1 MPEERGLGDGSLN
14 SGARTGGNVGNVTA
28 SVGMRLDKTVA
39 RLWMTT
45 YDDLTKKVKTLRTE
59 LKALNQEA
67 SRTTSAINGV
77 STGANA
83 STTSTANATNAAIT
97 QTSNLVR
104 GTGGAPSAGGGAAGA
119 AGAIGGGG
127 GGGAGAAL
135 SMAGPYGAM
144 ASAAASVIKSQMDKV
159 QQQLA
164 KMDARID
171 RGYTPA
177 LAADR
182 QSVMYQ
188 QMYGVTQQQNYNQYR
203 QPLNNYRLGDG
214 GINQMLSLQAS
225 TGLNAQTMAPGVE
238 AIRTISG
245 FSLGTGD
252 VTGMLQSLASPE
264 VNNRLTMTLGTGL
277 YGLGGKQRTP
287 MEVIQKIVRGAGLT
301 DARVAETALQP
312 GSTTRARLTAMGVP
326 PEMHDTIIQYAM
338 QNAQFQKKT
347 GGKKGMYNPGDRA
360 QLKTM
365 GIAGN
370 FATEREVS
378 DVRRTQTDESF
389 YNKQKDNFASME
401 RNTQKM
407 ESLTRRIEELTSAI
421 TGARISTRGNPI
433 TKGIGKMFGTA
444 MGPINDLLGMFGGD
458 PVESGQGS
466 KVPTQSKGAPKSS
479 HGLNNTFSDRLNQMM
494 MDRPGV
500 SIGQGFR
507 SSSDQRTM
515 FLGRYSKTSE
525 KTGVFWDNSY
535 WKKNSPN
542 LPDAAPPGMS
552 MHELGLAAD
561 LRFATKADENWVQEN
576 AARYG
581 LKTFGK
587 VINEPWHVQPAEL
600 PNSRR
605 EYEKNGAPWGR
616 PSSATPFDESTT
628 FDGLGDSSS
637 YTSSGVV
644 VNSQLSIAESISY
657 DRSANKLR
665 LGGGGMGGRSVTLR
679 TGSGL
684 ATNSTSNKPAGLKR
698 MFSSKFNKEY
708 WIPDRP
714 FTTADWEAIATNESG
729 VKGGNWRFRNKANR
743 FAGGLAMLRENWTN
757 WGGTEFAP
765 QNNFEQIATKD
776 QQIEVA
782 NRAAFTGWTNPKT
795 KNFVEP
801 GGIGGWES
809 VRNNLISW
817 PNTKTGDPVDAPSRR
832 SSNVVVQGGGGS
844 VVIAPNIYIQSS
856 GSNVADA
863 NRAAQ
868 EVADIISRK
877 LKTATLRGM

>member
-1 MPEERGLGDGSLN
+1 
-14 SGARTGGNVGNVTA
+14 
-28 SVGMRLDKTVA
+28 MRLDKTVA

-104 GTGGAPSAGGGAAGA
+104 GTGGAPSAGGGAAGAAGA

-365 GIAGN
+365 GISGN

-458 PVESGQGS
+458 PVES
-466 KVPTQSKGAPKSS
+466 
-479 HGLNNTFSDRLNQMM
+479 
-494 MDRPGV
+494 
-500 SIGQGFR
+500 
-507 SSSDQRTM
+507 
-515 FLGRYSKTSE
+515 
-525 KTGVFWDNSY
+525 
-535 WKKNSPN
+535 
-542 LPDAAPPGMS
+542 
-552 MHELGLAAD
+552 
-561 LRFATKADENWVQEN
+561 
-576 AARYG
+576 
-581 LKTFGK
+581 
-587 VINEPWHVQPAEL
+587 
-600 PNSRR
+600 
-605 EYEKNGAPWGR
+605 
-616 PSSATPFDESTT
+616 
-628 FDGLGDSSS
+628 
-637 YTSSGVV
+637 
-644 VNSQLSIAESISY
+644 
-657 DRSANKLR
+657 
-665 LGGGGMGGRSVTLR
+665 
-679 TGSGL
+679 
-684 ATNSTSNKPAGLKR
+684 
-698 MFSSKFNKEY
+698 
-708 WIPDRP
+708 
-714 FTTADWEAIATNESG
+714 
-729 VKGGNWRFRNKANR
+729 
-743 FAGGLAMLRENWTN
+743 
-757 WGGTEFAP
+757 
-765 QNNFEQIATKD
+765 
-776 QQIEVA
+776 
-782 NRAAFTGWTNPKT
+782 
-795 KNFVEP
+795 
-801 GGIGGWES
+801 
-809 VRNNLISW
+809 
-817 PNTKTGDPVDAPSRR
+817 
-832 SSNVVVQGGGGS
+832 
-844 VVIAPNIYIQSS
+844 
-856 GSNVADA
+856 
-863 NRAAQ
+863 
-868 EVADIISRK
+868 
-877 LKTATLRGM
+877 